1 MVKSAIITAAGSGRR
16 FGEAKQFKKL
26 HGKPLYQYSLDT
38 FIKSR
43 LFDEIILVIPN
54 SKQEKVQ
61 KEIKRKYSSQVSLV
75 IGGPDRQDSVKNAIQ
90 NSNPNIDLVV
100 IHDAARPFI
109 TTTIIEKCISACE
122 ASDGAIIAM
131 QPHDTIKFS
140 KDNIVEKTID
150 RSNIWMAQTPQAFN
164 KRKILEAYS
173 SSDFDDLIV
182 TDESSLMEKLG
193 YKIMIVPG
201 TGKNFKITTFDD
213 WERAEAELQ

>member
-54 SKQEKVQ
+54 SNQEKVQ

-109 TTTIIEKCISACE
+109 TTTLIEKCISACE
-122 ASDGAIIAM
+122 TSDGAIIAM

-193 YKIMIVPG
+193 FKIMIVPG

>member
-26 HGKPLYQYSLDT
+26 HGKPLYQYSLDV

-54 SKQEKVQ
+54 SNQEKVQ
-61 KEIKRKYSSQVSLV
+61 KKIKRKYGSQVILV

-90 NSNPNIDLVV
+90 NSNPKVDLVV

-109 TTTIIEKCISACE
+109 TKTLIKQCLSACE
-122 ASDGAIIAM
+122 TSDGAIIAI

-140 KDNIVEKTID
+140 KGNLVEKTID
-150 RSNIWMAQTPQAFN
+150 RLNIWMAQTPQAFN
-164 KRKILEAYS
+164 KHKLLEAYS
-173 SSDFDDLIV
+173 SSESDDLV
-182 TDESSLMEKLG
+182 ATDESSLMEKLG

-213 WERAEAELQ
+213 WERAEAELK

>member
-1 MVKSAIITAAGSGRR
+1 M
-16 FGEAKQFKKL
+16 
-26 HGKPLYQYSLDT
+26 
-38 FIKSR
+38 
-43 LFDEIILVIPN
+43 
-54 SKQEKVQ
+54 
-61 KEIKRKYSSQVSLV
+61 KYGSQVDLV

-109 TTTIIEKCISACE
+109 TTTLIEECIFACE
-122 ASDGAIIAM
+122 TSDGAIIAM

-164 KRKILEAYS
+164 KQKILEAYS
-173 SSDFDDLIV
+173 SREFDDLIV

-201 TGKNFKITTFDD
+201 AEKNFKITTFDD
-213 WERAEAELQ
+213 WKRAEAELQ

>member
-54 SKQEKVQ
+54 SIQEKAQ

-75 IGGPDRQDSVKNAIQ
+75 IGGSDRQDSVKNAIQ

-193 YKIMIVPG
+193 FKIMIVPG

-213 WERAEAELQ
+213 WKRAEAELQ

>member
-26 HGKPLYQYSLDT
+26 HGKPLYQYSLDI
-38 FIKSR
+38 FVKSR

-54 SKQEKVQ
+54 SNQEKVQ
-61 KEIKRKYSSQVSLV
+61 RKVKRKYGSQVSLV
-75 IGGPDRQDSVKNAIQ
+75 TGGLDRQDSVKNAIQ
-90 NSNPNIDLVV
+90 NSNSKVDLVV
-100 IHDAARPFI
+100 IHDAARPFVTKTLI
-109 TTTIIEKCISACE
+109 QQCVSACE
-122 ASDGAIIAM
+122 TSDGAIIAM

-140 KDNIVEKTID
+140 KNNIVEKTID

-164 KRKILEAYS
+164 KHKLLEAYS
-173 SSDFDDLIV
+173 TTEFDDLVV

-201 TGKNFKITTFDD
+201 TVKNFKITTFDD
-213 WERAEAELQ
+213 WKRAKAELQ

>member
-26 HGKPLYQYSLDT
+26 HGKPLYEYSLDI
-38 FIKSR
+38 FIKSK
-43 LFDEIILVIPN
+43 LFDEVILVIPN
-54 SKQEKVQ
+54 NNQEKLQ
-61 KEIKRKYSSQVSLV
+61 KEIKSKYGSQVNLV

-90 NSNPNIDLVV
+90 NSNPKVDLVV

-109 TTTIIEKCISACE
+109 TKTLIEKCISACE
-122 ASDGAIIAM
+122 TSDGAIIAI

-164 KRKILEAYS
+164 KQKILEAYS
-173 SSDFDDLIV
+173 SREFDDLIL

-201 TGKNFKITTFDD
+201 NGKNFKITTFDD
-213 WERAEAELQ
+213 WKRAEAELQ

>member
-54 SKQEKVQ
+54 SNQEKVQ
-61 KEIKRKYSSQVSLV
+61 KEIKRMYSSQVSLV

-109 TTTIIEKCISACE
+109 TTTLIEKCISACE
-122 ASDGAIIAM
+122 TSDGAIIAM

>member
-109 TTTIIEKCISACE
+109 TTTLIEKCISACE
-122 ASDGAIIAM
+122 TSDGAIIAM

>member
-1 MVKSAIITAAGSGRR
+1 LGKSAIITAAGSGRR

-26 HGKPLYQYSLDT
+26 HGKPLYQYSLDI
-38 FIKSR
+38 FMQSR
-43 LFDEIILVIPN
+43 LFDEIILVIPKSN
-54 SKQEKVQ
+54 QQKVQ
-61 KEIKRKYSSQVSLV
+61 KEIKRKYGSQVGLV

-109 TTTIIEKCISACE
+109 TTTLIEECILACE
-122 ASDGAIIAM
+122 TSDGAIIAM

-140 KDNIVEKTID
+140 KDNVVEKTID

-164 KRKILEAYS
+164 KQKILEAYIS
-173 SSDFDDLIV
+173 REFDDLIV

-201 TGKNFKITTFDD
+201 AEKNFKITTLED
-213 WERAEAELQ
+213 WKRAEATLQ

>member
-54 SKQEKVQ
+54 NNQEEVQ
-61 KEIKRKYSSQVSLV
+61 KKIKRKYGSQVSLV
-75 IGGPDRQDSVKNAIQ
+75 IGGIDRQDSVKNAIQ
-90 NSNPNIDLVV
+90 KSNSKVDLVV

-109 TTTIIEKCISACE
+109 TKALIEQCISACE
-122 ASDGAIIAM
+122 ISDGAIIAM
-131 QPHDTIKFS
+131 QSHDTIKFS
-140 KDNIVEKTID
+140 KGNIVEKTID

-164 KRKILEAYS
+164 KQKILKAYS
-173 SSDFDDLIV
+173 SREFNDLVV

-193 YKIMIVPG
+193 YKIVIVPG
-201 TGKNFKITTFDD
+201 TGKNFKITTLDD
-213 WERAEAELQ
+213 WERAEAELK

>member
-54 SKQEKVQ
+54 SIQEKAQ

-109 TTTIIEKCISACE
+109 TTTLIEKCISACE
-122 ASDGAIIAM
+122 TSDGAIIAM

-164 KRKILEAYS
+164 KRKLLEAYR

>member
-1 MVKSAIITAAGSGRR
+1 MVKSAIITAAGTGRR
-16 FGEAKQFKKL
+16 FGGAKQIKKL
-26 HGKPLYQYSLDT
+26 HGKPLYEYSLDI
-38 FIKSR
+38 FIKSK
-43 LFDEIILVIPN
+43 LFDEVILVIPN
-54 SKQEKVQ
+54 NNQEKLQ
-61 KEIKRKYSSQVSLV
+61 KEIKSNYGSQVNLV

-90 NSNPNIDLVV
+90 NSNPKADLVV

-109 TTTIIEKCISACE
+109 TKTLIEKCISACE
-122 ASDGAIIAM
+122 TSDGAIIAM

-164 KRKILEAYS
+164 KQKILEAYS
-173 SSDFDDLIV
+173 SREFDDLII

-213 WERAEAELQ
+213 WKRAEVELQ

>member
-1 MVKSAIITAAGSGRR
+1 MVKSAIITAAGLGRR

-26 HGKPLYQYSLDT
+26 HGKPLYQYSIDT

-54 SKQEKVQ
+54 SNQEKVQ

-75 IGGPDRQDSVKNAIQ
+75 IGGPDRKDSVKNAIQ

-109 TTTIIEKCISACE
+109 TTTLIERCIFACKT
-122 ASDGAIIAM
+122 SDGAIIAM

-164 KRKILEAYS
+164 KQKILEAYS
-173 SSDFDDLIV
+173 SREFDDLIV

-201 TGKNFKITTFDD
+201 AEKNFKITTFND
-213 WERAEAELQ
+213 WKRAEAELQ

>member
-54 SKQEKVQ
+54 SIQEKAQ

-100 IHDAARPFI
+100 IHDAALPFI

-164 KRKILEAYS
+164 KRKLLEAYR

-213 WERAEAELQ
+213 WKRAEAELQ

>member
-26 HGKPLYQYSLDT
+26 HGKPLYEYSLDI

-43 LFDEIILVIPN
+43 LFDEVILVIPTDN
-54 SKQEKVQ
+54 QEKLQ
-61 KEIKRKYSSQVSLV
+61 KEIKRKYGSQVNLV
-75 IGGPDRQDSVKNAIQ
+75 IGGLDRQDSVKNAIQ
-90 NSNPNIDLVV
+90 NSNPKVDLVV

-109 TTTIIEKCISACE
+109 TKTLIEKCISACE
-122 ASDGAIIAM
+122 TSDGAIIAM

-164 KRKILEAYS
+164 KQKILEAYS
-173 SSDFDDLIV
+173 SREFDDLII

>member
-26 HGKPLYQYSLDT
+26 HGKPLYQYSIDV
-38 FIKSR
+38 FIESR
-43 LFDEIILVIPN
+43 LFDEIILVIPSSN
-54 SKQEKVQ
+54 HEKVQ
-61 KEIKRKYSSQVSLV
+61 KEIKRDYGSQVSLV
-75 IGGPDRQDSVKNAIQ
+75 IGGPNRQDSVKNAIQ
-90 NSNPNIDLVV
+90 NSNPNVDLVV

-109 TTTIIEKCISACE
+109 TTTLIKKCISACE
-122 ASDGAIIAM
+122 TSDGAIIAM

-150 RSNIWMAQTPQAFN
+150 RSNIWMAQTPQAF
-164 KRKILEAYS
+164 KKQKILEAYS
-173 SSDFDDLIV
+173 SIKFDDLNV

-201 TGKNFKITTFDD
+201 IGKNFKITTFDD
-213 WERAEAELQ
+213 WKRAEAELQ

>member
-16 FGEAKQFKKL
+16 FGEEKQFKKL
-26 HGKPLYQYSLDT
+26 HGKPLYEYSLDI
-38 FIKSR
+38 FIKSK
-43 LFDEIILVIPN
+43 LFDEVILVIPN
-54 SKQEKVQ
+54 NNQ
-61 KEIKRKYSSQVSLV
+61 KKLQREIKRKYGSQVNLV
-75 IGGPDRQDSVKNAIQ
+75 IGGLDRQDSVKNAIQ
-90 NSNPNIDLVV
+90 NSNPKVDLVV

-109 TTTIIEKCISACE
+109 TKTLIEKCISACE
-122 ASDGAIIAM
+122 TSDGAIIAM

-164 KRKILEAYS
+164 KQKILEAYS
-173 SSDFDDLIV
+173 SREFDDLII

-213 WERAEAELQ
+213 WKRAEAELQ

>member
-16 FGEAKQFKKL
+16 FGEPKQFKKL
-26 HGKPLYQYSLDT
+26 HGKPLYQYSLDI
-38 FIKSR
+38 FIQSR
-43 LFDEIILVIPN
+43 LFDEIILVIPKSN
-54 SKQEKVQ
+54 QQKVQ
-61 KEIKRKYSSQVSLV
+61 KEIKMKYGSQVGLV

-109 TTTIIEKCISACE
+109 TTTLIERCIFACE
-122 ASDGAIIAM
+122 TSDGAIIAM

-140 KDNIVEKTID
+140 KNNIVEKTID

-164 KRKILEAYS
+164 KQKILEAYS
-173 SSDFDDLIV
+173 SREFDDLIV

-201 TGKNFKITTFDD
+201 AEKNFKITTFDD
-213 WERAEAELQ
+213 WKRAEAELK

>member
-26 HGKPLYQYSLDT
+26 HGKPLYQYSLDV

-54 SKQEKVQ
+54 SNQEKVQ
-61 KEIKRKYSSQVSLV
+61 KKIKRKYGSKVTLV
-75 IGGPDRQDSVKNAIQ
+75 IGGPDRQNSVKNAIQ
-90 NSNPNIDLVV
+90 NSNSKADLVV

-109 TTTIIEKCISACE
+109 TKTLIEQCLSACE
-122 ASDGAIIAM
+122 TSDGAIIAI

-140 KDNIVEKTID
+140 KGNLVEKTID
-150 RSNIWMAQTPQAFN
+150 RLNIWMAQTPQAFN
-164 KRKILEAYS
+164 KHKLLEAYS
-173 SSDFDDLIV
+173 SSEFDDLVV

-213 WERAEAELQ
+213 WERAEAELK

>member
-26 HGKPLYQYSLDT
+26 HGKPLYQYSIDT

-54 SKQEKVQ
+54 SNQEKVQ

-75 IGGPDRQDSVKNAIQ
+75 IGGPDRKDSVKNAIQ

-109 TTTIIEKCISACE
+109 TTTLIERCIFACKT
-122 ASDGAIIAM
+122 SDGAIIAM

-164 KRKILEAYS
+164 KQKILEAYS
-173 SSDFDDLIV
+173 SREFGDLIV

-201 TGKNFKITTFDD
+201 AEKNFKITTFDD
-213 WERAEAELQ
+213 WKRAEAELQ

>member
-1 MVKSAIITAAGSGRR
+1 LVKSAIITAAGSGRR

-26 HGKPLYQYSLDT
+26 HGKPLYQYSLDI

-43 LFDEIILVIPN
+43 LFDEIILVIPK
-54 SKQEKVQ
+54 SHQEKVQ
-61 KEIKRKYSSQVSLV
+61 KEIKKKYTSQVNVV
-75 IGGPDRQDSVKNAIQ
+75 IGGVDRQDSVKNAIQ

-109 TTTIIEKCISACE
+109 TTTLIEKCVYACE
-122 ASDGAIIAM
+122 TSDGAIIAM
-131 QPHDTIKFS
+131 QSHDTIKFS
-140 KDNIVEKTID
+140 KGDIVEKTID

-164 KRKILEAYS
+164 KHKILEAYS
-173 SSDFDDLIV
+173 STDFDDLIV

-201 TGKNFKITTFDD
+201 SGKNFKITTFDD

>member
-26 HGKPLYQYSLDT
+26 HGKPLYEYSLDI
-38 FIKSR
+38 FIKSK
-43 LFDEIILVIPN
+43 LFDEVILVIPN
-54 SKQEKVQ
+54 NNQEKLQ
-61 KEIKRKYSSQVSLV
+61 KEIKSKYGSQVNLV

-90 NSNPNIDLVV
+90 NSNPKVDLVV

-109 TTTIIEKCISACE
+109 TKTLIEKCISACE
-122 ASDGAIIAM
+122 KSDGAIIAM

-164 KRKILEAYS
+164 KQKILEAYS
-173 SSDFDDLIV
+173 YREFDDLII

-193 YKIMIVPG
+193 YKIIIVPG
-201 TGKNFKITTFDD
+201 DGKNFKITTLDD
-213 WERAEAELQ
+213 WKRAEAELQ

>member
-26 HGKPLYQYSLDT
+26 HGKPLYEYSLDI

-43 LFDEIILVIPN
+43 LFDEVILVIPN
-54 SKQEKVQ
+54 NNQEKLQ
-61 KEIKRKYSSQVSLV
+61 KEIKRKYGSKVNLV
-75 IGGPDRQDSVKNAIQ
+75 IGGADRQDSVKNAIQ
-90 NSNPNIDLVV
+90 NSNPKVDLVV

-109 TTTIIEKCISACE
+109 TKTLIEKCISACDT
-122 ASDGAIIAM
+122 SDGAIIAI

-164 KRKILEAYS
+164 KQKILEAYS
-173 SSDFDDLIV
+173 SREFDDLII

-213 WERAEAELQ
+213 WERAEAELK

>member
-16 FGEAKQFKKL
+16 FGEVKQFKKL
-26 HGKPLYQYSLDT
+26 YGKPLYQYSLDI
-38 FIKSR
+38 FIQSR
-43 LFDEIILVIPN
+43 LFDEIILVIPKSN
-54 SKQEKVQ
+54 QQKVQ
-61 KEIKRKYSSQVSLV
+61 KEIRMKYGSQVGLV
-75 IGGPDRQDSVKNAIQ
+75 IGGTDRQDSVKNAIQ

-109 TTTIIEKCISACE
+109 TTTLIEKCISACE
-122 ASDGAIIAM
+122 TSDGAIIAM

-173 SSDFDDLIV
+173 SSDFEHLIV

>member
-26 HGKPLYQYSLDT
+26 HGKPLYEYSLDI
-38 FIKSR
+38 FIKSK
-43 LFDEIILVIPN
+43 LFDEVILVIPN
-54 SKQEKVQ
+54 NNQ
-61 KEIKRKYSSQVSLV
+61 KKLQREIKRKYGSQVNLV
-75 IGGPDRQDSVKNAIQ
+75 IGGLDRQDSVKNAIQ
-90 NSNPNIDLVV
+90 NSNPKVDLVV

-109 TTTIIEKCISACE
+109 TKTLIEKCISACE
-122 ASDGAIIAM
+122 TSDGAIIAM

-140 KDNIVEKTID
+140 KDDIVEKTID

-164 KRKILEAYS
+164 KQKILEAYS
-173 SSDFDDLIV
+173 SREFDDLII

-213 WERAEAELQ
+213 WKRAEAELQ

>member
-26 HGKPLYQYSLDT
+26 HGKPLYQYSLDI

-54 SKQEKVQ
+54 SNQEKVQ
-61 KEIKRKYSSQVSLV
+61 KKIKKRYGSQVSLV
-75 IGGPDRQDSVKNAIQ
+75 IGGSDRQDSVKNAIQ
-90 NSNPNIDLVV
+90 NSNPKVDLVV

-109 TTTIIEKCISACE
+109 TKKLIEECIFACE
-122 ASDGAIIAM
+122 TSDGAIIAM

-140 KDNIVEKTID
+140 KDNVVEKTID

-164 KRKILEAYS
+164 KQKILEAYS
-173 SSDFDDLIV
+173 SGEFDDLIV

-201 TGKNFKITTFDD
+201 AEKNFKITTLED
-213 WERAEAELQ
+213 WKRAEATLQ

>member
-26 HGKPLYQYSLDT
+26 HGKPLYEYSLDI

-43 LFDEIILVIPN
+43 LFDEVIMVIPN
-54 SKQEKVQ
+54 NNQEKLQ
-61 KEIKRKYSSQVSLV
+61 KEIKSKYGSQVNLV

-90 NSNPNIDLVV
+90 NSNPKVDLVV

-109 TTTIIEKCISACE
+109 TKTLIEKCISACE
-122 ASDGAIIAM
+122 TSDGAIIAM

-164 KRKILEAYS
+164 KQKILEAYS
-173 SSDFDDLIV
+173 SREFDDLII

-193 YKIMIVPG
+193 YKIMIIPG

-213 WERAEAELQ
+213 WKRAEAELQ

>member
-54 SKQEKVQ
+54 SNQEKVQ
-61 KEIKRKYSSQVSLV
+61 KEIKRKYSSQVGLV

-109 TTTIIEKCISACE
+109 TTTLIEKCISACE
-122 ASDGAIIAM
+122 TSDGAIIAM

-201 TGKNFKITTFDD
+201 TAKNFKITTFDD
-213 WERAEAELQ
+213 WKRAEAELQ

>member
-1 MVKSAIITAAGSGRR
+1 MVKSAIITAAGLGRR

-26 HGKPLYQYSLDT
+26 HGKPLYQYSIDT

-54 SKQEKVQ
+54 SYQEKVQ
-61 KEIKRKYSSQVSLV
+61 KEIKRKYSSQVRLA
-75 IGGPDRQDSVKNAIQ
+75 IGGPNRQDSVKNAIQ
-90 NSNPNIDLVV
+90 NSKPNIDLVV

-109 TTTIIEKCISACE
+109 TTTLIEKCISACE
-122 ASDGAIIAM
+122 TSDGAIIAM

-140 KDNIVEKTID
+140 KNNIVEKTID

-173 SSDFDDLIV
+173 SNDFDDLIV

>member
-1 MVKSAIITAAGSGRR
+1 LVKSAIITAAGSGRR

-54 SKQEKVQ
+54 SIQEKVQ
-61 KEIKRKYSSQVSLV
+61 KEIKRKYRSQVSLV

-109 TTTIIEKCISACE
+109 TTTLIEKCISACE
-122 ASDGAIIAM
+122 TSDGAIIAM

-213 WERAEAELQ
+213 WKRAEAEL

>member
-26 HGKPLYQYSLDT
+26 HGKPLYQYSLDI

-54 SKQEKVQ
+54 SNKEKVQ
-61 KEIKRKYSSQVSLV
+61 RKVKRKYGSQVSLV
-75 IGGPDRQDSVKNAIQ
+75 IGGLNRQDSVKNAIQ
-90 NSNPNIDLVV
+90 NSNSKVDLVV

-109 TTTIIEKCISACE
+109 TKTLIEQCVSACE
-122 ASDGAIIAM
+122 TSDGAIIAM

-140 KDNIVEKTID
+140 KNNIVEKTID

-164 KRKILEAYS
+164 KHKLLEAYS
-173 SSDFDDLIV
+173 STEFDNLVV

-193 YKIMIVPG
+193 YKIMLVPG
-201 TGKNFKITTFDD
+201 IVKNFKITTFDD
-213 WERAEAELQ
+213 WKRAKAELQ

>member
-26 HGKPLYQYSLDT
+26 HGKPLYQYSLDI

-54 SKQEKVQ
+54 SNQEKVQ

-109 TTTIIEKCISACE
+109 TTTLIEKCISACE
-122 ASDGAIIAM
+122 TSDGAIIAM
-131 QPHDTIKFS
+131 QPNDTIKFS

-173 SSDFDDLIV
+173 SSDFNDLIV